1 MVAKMK
7 KTFEIQKI
15 VVVKEKTVEYK
26 TFEEPIKSS
35 SNVVD
40 ISRGLDI
47 HRSAEE
53 LFCIYSINAK
63 GQIIAFHEVSHGD
76 LCSTTTHPREIF
88 KRALLNNA
96 GSIILVHNHPSG
108 DPTPSDM
115 DIETTQRLVQAGEI
129 LGVPVL
135 DHIILGDENYVS
147 MRASGMIKV

>member
-1 MVAKMK
+1 MN
-7 KTFEIQKI
+7 KTFEIQKV
-15 VVVKEKTVEYK
+15 VVVKEKTVEYEA
-26 TFEEPIKSS
+26 FEEPIISS

-96 GSIILVHNHPSG
+96 GSIVLIHNHPSG
-108 DPTPSDM
+108 DPVPSEM

-129 LGVPVL
+129 LGIPVL

-147 MRASGMIKV
+147 MRASGMM

>member
-1 MVAKMK
+1 MN
-7 KTFEIQKI
+7 KTFEIQKV
-15 VVVKEKTVEYK
+15 VVVKEKTVEYEA
-26 TFEEPIKSS
+26 FEKPIISS

-63 GQIIAFHEVSHGD
+63 GQIIAFHEASHGD

-96 GSIILVHNHPSG
+96 GSIVLIHNHPSG
-108 DPTPSDM
+108 DPVPSEM

-129 LGVPVL
+129 LGIPVL

-147 MRASGMIKV
+147 MRASGMM